1 MQTTLSVEG
10 MTCGNCVRHVTEALL
25 NVPGVKTAVVDLATE
40 TAAVSADREIPKAE
54 LDNALKA
61 EGYSLR

>member
-10 MTCGNCVRHVTEALL
+10 MTCTNCVRHVTEALL
-25 NVPGVKTAVVDLATE
+25 KVPGVTAAVVDLPAE
-40 TAAVSADREIPKAE
+40 SAIVSADREIPKSE
-54 LDNALKA
+54 LAAALAA